1 MAELETATN
10 APITFI
16 ELELLIRR
24 IIEDFTLIN
33 ATQIKKELHNLSD
46 KQANTIGLSVQDFID
61 YNTKKNSFGK
71 SAFTYLYHINYLL
84 QKLVEKSVINKV
96 SSLGGLPM
104 LGDMYVSL
112 NMPSPEEEWLKIT
125 SYAEYLG
132 LDYVRE
138 RISPF
143 TAIIIVCDD
152 KGDNHIGSGLLISTN
167 HILTCLHVVEGV
179 EIKEVLVKEEQY
191 AIRNIYKSD
200 SKDIAVIEILDCPL
214 NPENDVVFSSGQVLD
229 TILTFGYP
237 PISRIRETPLIV
249 QKGEINAISTNYNG
263 DKCLIYSS
271 VVRPGNSGGPIF
283 SDKGYFVGMVTEH
296 LERKTSINTIF
307 VDKDNSVE
315 EQIQSLCDQI
325 NMIPQ
330 VVPFYAG
337 LTARE
342 IFEELKLLKP
352 ELVVSCEWSRMVY
365 S

>member
-1 MAELETATN
+1 MAELETATDS
-10 APITFI
+10 PITFI

-24 IIEDFTLIN
+24 IIEDFSLIN
-33 ATQIKKELHNLSD
+33 AAQIKKELHNLSD
-46 KQANTIGLSVQDFID
+46 EQANTIGLSVQDFID
-61 YNTKKNSFGK
+61 YNTKKNSLGK
-71 SAFTYLYHINYLL
+71 SAFTYLYHINHLL
-84 QKLVEKSVINKV
+84 QKLVEKSVVNKV
-96 SSLGGLPM
+96 PSLGGLPI

-132 LDYVRE
+132 LDYIRE

-143 TAIIIVCDD
+143 TAIIVVCDD

-167 HILTCLHVVEGV
+167 HILTCLHVVDGV
-179 EIKEVLVKEEQY
+179 KIKEVFVKETQY
-191 AIRNIYKSD
+191 VVKDIYKSN

-214 NPENDVVFSSGQVLD
+214 SPENDVVFSGGQVLD

-296 LERKTSINTIF
+296 LERKTATNTII
-307 VDKDNSVE
+307 VDKANSVE

-337 LTARE
+337 LTAKE

-352 ELVVSCEWSRMVY
+352 ELEVSCEW
-365 S
+365 

>member
-1 MAELETATN
+1 MAELETATD

-24 IIEDFTLIN
+24 IIEDFSLIN
-33 ATQIKKELHNLSD
+33 AAQIKKELHNLSD
-46 KQANTIGLSVQDFID
+46 EKANTIGLSVQDFID
-61 YNTKKNSFGK
+61 YNTKKNSLGK
-71 SAFTYLYHINYLL
+71 SAFTYLYHMNHLL
-84 QKLVEKSVINKV
+84 QKLVEKSVVNKV
-96 SSLGGLPM
+96 SSLGGLPI

-112 NMPSPEEEWLKIT
+112 NMPSSEEEWLKIT

-132 LDYVRE
+132 LDYIRE
-138 RISPF
+138 RISPY
-143 TAIIIVCDD
+143 TAIIVVCDD

-167 HILTCLHVVEGV
+167 HILTCLHVVDGV
-179 EIKEVLVKEEQY
+179 EIKEVLIKEAQY
-191 AIRNIYKSD
+191 AVKDIYKSE
-200 SKDIAVIEILDCPL
+200 SKDIAIIEILDCSL
-214 NPENDVVFSSGQVLD
+214 NPENDVVFSGGHVLD

-296 LERKTSINTIF
+296 LERKTTTNTVI
-307 VDKDNSVE
+307 VDKGKSVE

-337 LTARE
+337 LTAKE

-352 ELVVSCEWSRMVY
+352 KLVVSCEW
-365 S
+365 

>member
-1 MAELETATN
+1 
-10 APITFI
+10 
-16 ELELLIRR
+16 
-24 IIEDFTLIN
+24 
-33 ATQIKKELHNLSD
+33 
-46 KQANTIGLSVQDFID
+46 
-61 YNTKKNSFGK
+61 
-71 SAFTYLYHINYLL
+71 
-84 QKLVEKSVINKV
+84 
-96 SSLGGLPM
+96 
-104 LGDMYVSL
+104 
-112 NMPSPEEEWLKIT
+112 MPSPEEEWLKIT

>member
-33 ATQIKKELHNLSD
+33 AAQIKKELHNLSD

-352 ELVVSCEWSRMVY
+352 ELAVSCEWSRMVY

>member
-33 ATQIKKELHNLSD
+33 AAQIKKELHNLSD

-125 SYAEYLG
+125 PYAEYLG

>member
-1 MAELETATN
+1 MAELETATDS
-10 APITFI
+10 PITFI

-24 IIEDFTLIN
+24 IIEDFSLIN
-33 ATQIKKELHNLSD
+33 AAQIKKELHNLSD
-46 KQANTIGLSVQDFID
+46 EQANTIGLSVQDFID
-61 YNTKKNSFGK
+61 YNTKKNSLGK
-71 SAFTYLYHINYLL
+71 SAFTYLYHINHLL
-84 QKLVEKSVINKV
+84 QKLVEKSVVNKV
-96 SSLGGLPM
+96 PSLGGLPI

-132 LDYVRE
+132 LDYIRE

-143 TAIIIVCDD
+143 TAIIVVCDD

-167 HILTCLHVVEGV
+167 HILTCLHVVDGV
-179 EIKEVLVKEEQY
+179 KIKEVFVKETQY
-191 AIRNIYKSD
+191 VVKDIYKSN

-214 NPENDVVFSSGQVLD
+214 SPENDVVFSGGQVLD

-249 QKGEINAISTNYNG
+249 QKGEINAISTNYNE

-296 LERKTSINTIF
+296 LERKTATNTII
-307 VDKDNSVE
+307 VDKANSVE

-337 LTARE
+337 LTAKE
-342 IFEELKLLKP
+342 IFEELKLLKH
-352 ELVVSCEWSRMVY
+352 ELEVSCEW
-365 S
+365 